1 MSDQLFSRQ
10 NGAKTACSH
19 SVIQFRLFDDWSLYQ
34 IVEKAVPVEK
44 VVYVDRPVEKV
55 GLSLFWTGI
64 CHLA

>member
-10 NGAKTACSH
+10 NGARLHAAK
-19 SVIQFRLFDDWSLYQ
+19 VLIQFRLFDDQSLYQ

-55 GLSLFWTGI
+55 GLSLFRTGI

>member
-1 MSDQLFSRQ
+1 MEQRLHA
-10 NGAKTACSH
+10 AK
-19 SVIQFRLFDDWSLYQ
+19 VLIQFRLFDDLSLYQ
-34 IVEKAVPVEK
+34 IVEKVVPVEKVVEK

>member
-1 MSDQLFSRQ
+1 MTSPF
-10 NGAKTACSH
+10 
-19 SVIQFRLFDDWSLYQ
+19 YQ
-34 IVEKAVPVEK
+34 IVEKVVPVEKVVEK